1 MPDAGISERVK
12 LPSIPSL
19 TGIRGVAAVWVLF
32 FHLNALFPRLIHNSS
47 FITAGYHAVDLFF
60 ILSGFILMYVHS
72 QDFIHPTWLKTCE
85 FYAARVTRVYPL
97 NATILFGILI
107 AFSWQTRF
115 ITWSRIQQPG
125 SYSVAGFY
133 QTLILANR
141 WGRSLGEWNEPTWS
155 LSLEIVGYVLFPFLV
170 LGISRVRRAWV
181 SVLLGLTSL
190 SLLILFQALTHT
202 LYINSIGRLG
212 AVRMLLGF
220 FCGMLMCHLRQLAPF
235 LSGTPKRVA
244 WISCV
249 LITGC
254 IFVGPLHPLLVF
266 PFASLIWALSYR
278 EGFVNTV
285 LADGF
290 AVYLGRISFALYLVH
305 IPIFRYT
312 EYLIATINP
321 DAPIAFLYV
330 EVLLA
335 VALSFGL
342 ATILYRW
349 VEAPMHRLGRRLFGA
364 FMRSGTPSVA

>member
-1 MPDAGISERVK
+1 MLNSLTANEVSPSMPDAGISERVK

-155 LSLEIVGYVLFPFLV
+155 LSL
-170 LGISRVRRAWV
+170 
-181 SVLLGLTSL
+181 
-190 SLLILFQALTHT
+190 
-202 LYINSIGRLG
+202 
-212 AVRMLLGF
+212 
-220 FCGMLMCHLRQLAPF
+220 
-235 LSGTPKRVA
+235 
-244 WISCV
+244 
-249 LITGC
+249 
-254 IFVGPLHPLLVF
+254 
-266 PFASLIWALSYR
+266 
-278 EGFVNTV
+278 
-285 LADGF
+285 
-290 AVYLGRISFALYLVH
+290 
-305 IPIFRYT
+305 
-312 EYLIATINP
+312 
-321 DAPIAFLYV
+321 
-330 EVLLA
+330 
-335 VALSFGL
+335 
-342 ATILYRW
+342 
-349 VEAPMHRLGRRLFGA
+349 
-364 FMRSGTPSVA
+364 